1 MIENNTES
9 EIRAVCN
16 EVAEMLIEKNRSYGD
31 SALNPLRCFSKEAS
45 GIEQLNVRMDDKLS
59 RLLRGNG
66 NNFGEDVERDLMG
79 YLVLKRVAVR
89 RIAVNKAV
97 DTAPS
102 NSPVE
107 MSAASH
113 QNHATL
119 QADID
124 RRTVA
129 SPPTP
134 GRFVKPT
141 ATTAKEILAREE
153 STRDSYG
160 EHH

>member
-89 RIAVNKAV
+89 RIAVNKA
-97 DTAPS
+97 
-102 NSPVE
+102 
-107 MSAASH
+107 
-113 QNHATL
+113 
-119 QADID
+119 DID